1 MKRFDFKGIKPV
13 IAKQTI
19 FRGKAKVSTRIRDVH
34 AYAETEAQ
42 AREILENKGYIDLEV
57 SVKPTV

>member
-42 AREILENKGYIDLEV
+42 AREILENKGYI
-57 SVKPTV
+57 S